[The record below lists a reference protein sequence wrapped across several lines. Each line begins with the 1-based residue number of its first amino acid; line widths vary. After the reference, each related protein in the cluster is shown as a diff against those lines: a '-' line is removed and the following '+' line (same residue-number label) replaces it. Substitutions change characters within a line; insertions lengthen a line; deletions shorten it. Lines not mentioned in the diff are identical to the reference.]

1 MFGINE
7 ILNKVI
13 NKKNLTKEEKFKIL
27 HSKRINPKVVKYLIN
42 RLSELY
48 IEVLGDYKGSI
59 FELMSVGK
67 LEGWCWQ
74 TTESAIVFLNDNDYI
89 ERGNLRLDESTSKYY
104 HSWICFNF
112 NGMEYVLDPCLS
124 FLCKK
129 EDYSKI
135 FEIEVKGKVTAKAV
149 REELIRQVTAYKV
162 KDNYEVHE
170 SETYESE
177 VHKSETHESIETF
190 WKSFFRNESESYRV
204 KKREEV
210 IVDGPE
216 DVNTAL
222 YRNGA
227 GYKTELQDGKIKKLT
242 VHYYYT
248 DC

>member
-7 ILNKVI
+7 IISKVI
-13 NKKNLTKEEKFKIL
+13 NKKALTEEEKFKIL
-27 HSKRINPKVVKYLIN
+27 RSKKIDKKIVEYLIS
-42 RLSELY
+42 RLSKLH
-48 IEVLGDYKGSI
+48 IEVLGNYEGSI
-59 FELMSVGK
+59 FELMPTGQ

-74 TTESAIVFLNDNDYI
+74 TTESAIVFFNDDDYI
-89 ERGNLRLDESTSKYY
+89 ERGNLKFDERTPKYY
-104 HSWICFNF
+104 HSYICFNF
-112 NGMEYVLDPCLS
+112 NGIEYVLDPCLN
-124 FLCKK
+124 FLCQK

-149 REELIRQVTAYKV
+149 REELIKQVTTPKEE
-162 KDNYEVHE
+162 KDT
-170 SETYESE
+170 SEAQ
-177 VHKSETHESIETF
+177 KSFETF
-190 WKSFFRNESESYRV
+190 WKRFLGDSYESYLE

-210 IVDGPE
+210 IVTSLE
-216 DVNTAL
+216 DVNAPL